1 MTLRLDGATRLV
13 PIVGDPIAQVKS
25 PAGMSE
31 ALAGA
36 GRNTL
41 VVPAHVAPADLER
54 WFAGQAVAKN
64 VDGIIVTVPHK
75 FAAYRLCATA
85 SERAHFLRS
94 VNTIRRNPD
103 GSWHGDMF
111 DGLGYVT
118 AAKAA
123 GCDFAGARVLL
134 VGTGGAGTAIAQAVA
149 AGGPA
154 LLALDDADAARRD
167 DLLARLAMTGSAV
180 AAGSVDPRGFD
191 VVLNATPLGMRPGD
205 PLPVDGDGLAAAMF
219 VGCVVTEPK
228 VPPLIE
234 RARALGCRTMTG
246 ADMFRE
252 VRDLMLAFLLAGPE
266 ATPAAGRSA

>member
-1 MTLRLDGATRLV
+1 MTIELDGATRLV

-25 PAGMSE
+25 PAGMS
-31 ALAGA
+31 AAFAAA

-41 VVPAHVAPADLER
+41 VVPAHVAPADLAT
-54 WFAGQAVAKN
+54 WVAGQRVAKN
-64 VDGIIVTVPHK
+64 VDGLIVTVPHK
-75 FAAYRLCATA
+75 FAAYRLCDTA
-85 SERAHFLRS
+85 SERAQFLRS

-123 GCDFAGARVLL
+123 GCGFAGARVLL
-134 VGTGGAGTAIAQAVA
+134 IGTGGAGTAIAQAVA
-149 AGGPA
+149 GEGVAE
-154 LLALDDADAARRD
+154 LALHDADAARRD
-167 DLLARLAMTGSAV
+167 DLVARLAATGAPVSVGSA
-180 AAGSVDPRGFD
+180 DPRGFD

-205 PLPVDGDGLAAAMF
+205 PLPIDGDGLAGTMF

-234 RARALGCRTMTG
+234 RARGLGCRTMTG

-252 VRDLMLAFLLAGPE
+252 VRDLMLAFLLDAPGAG
-266 ATPAAGRSA
+266 GSAR

>member
-1 MTLRLDGATRLV
+1 MMLQLDGATRLV

-25 PAGMSE
+25 PAGMSAAFAE
-31 ALAGA
+31 A

-54 WFAGQAVAKN
+54 WFEGQRVARN

-75 FAAYRLCATA
+75 FAAFRLCDTT
-85 SERAHFLRS
+85 SEAAGFLRS
-94 VNTIRRNPD
+94 VNTIRRSAD
-103 GSWHGDMF
+103 GGWHGDMF
-111 DGLGYVT
+111 DGIGYVR

-123 GCDFAGARVLL
+123 GCRFEGGRVLL
-134 VGTGGAGTAIAQAVA
+134 VGTGGAGTAIARAVA
-149 AGGPA
+149 DAGVGE
-154 LLALDDADAARRD
+154 LALHDADVARRD
-167 DLLARLAMTGSAV
+167 DLIARLRSTGAPV
-180 AAGSVDPRGFD
+180 VAGSRDPRGFD

-205 PLPVDGDGLAAAMF
+205 PLPVDGDGLAGSMF

-228 VPPLIE
+228 VPPLVE

-252 VRDLMLAFLLAGPE
+252 VRDLMLDFLLA
-266 ATPAAGRSA
+266 TPNADPAGV